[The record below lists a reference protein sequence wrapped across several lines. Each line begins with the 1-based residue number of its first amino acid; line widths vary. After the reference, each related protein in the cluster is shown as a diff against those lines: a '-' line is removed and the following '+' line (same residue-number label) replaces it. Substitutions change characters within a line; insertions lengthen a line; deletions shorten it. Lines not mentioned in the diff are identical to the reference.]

1 MKCRLAPDPSLTPTL
16 SRRARERTRCANFI
30 VNVQPK
36 ATPTVDHI
44 VFLVFR
50 RMRTPLLAL
59 ILAYSVAITGFVLI
73 PGQDDAGEPWRMSFF
88 HAFYF
93 VGFMSTTIGF
103 GEIPYAFTDAQRLWA
118 SLCIFL
124 TVSVWLYSAGTLIA
138 LLQDKTFQR
147 AMAERRF
154 AGRVRRLGERFYLIC
169 GYGETGSALVR
180 ALTERGQRAVA
191 IDINPERIALLKLEN
206 LREFV
211 PALVA
216 DARRP
221 ANLLDAGL
229 GHELCAGVA
238 ALTNVN
244 AANLKIAITAKL
256 LHPELKVICRADSL
270 AIEANMASFG
280 TDRVYDPF
288 ATFALYLA
296 TAIRS
301 PELTRLFEWL
311 TAESRHSPPA
321 SRPPPPG
328 GRWILCGYGRF
339 GRALHRELADQ
350 DLEFAVIE
358 ANPQRTGK
366 PHGAEL
372 VVGPGTEAHTL
383 EEAGVTEAVGL
394 VAGTNDDAN
403 NLSIIMTARELNQG
417 LFVVARENHSDNHG
431 LFCAVE
437 ADIIMHPSTV
447 VAGSIQ
453 LLLATPLL
461 GVFRQRAR
469 DQGEAWAEH
478 LLTRIYELAEKRTL
492 AVWEVQIDADQ
503 AHAVCAALDEEVPIS
518 LASLLAHPHDRATSL
533 PIIPLLH
540 LRGEQHRML
549 PEPDLLLQCGD
560 QLLLCGREHAQGWM
574 GWTLQNPHVLSYVLT
589 GASPPEGPVWRYLRP
604 WLDRLASRLSN

>member
-1 MKCRLAPDPSLTPTL
+1 
-16 SRRARERTRCANFI
+16 
-30 VNVQPK
+30 
-36 ATPTVDHI
+36 VDHI

-59 ILAYSVAITGFVLI
+59 ILSYSVAIVGFVLI
-73 PGQDDAGEPWRMSFF
+73 PGQDASGEPWRMSYF

-93 VGFMSTTIGF
+93 VAFMSTTIGF

-154 AGRVRRLGERFYLIC
+154 ANRVRRLGERFYLIC
-169 GYGETGSALVR
+169 GYGETGGALLR
-180 ALTERGQRAVA
+180 TLTERGQRVVA
-191 IDINPERIALLKLEN
+191 IDINPERVALLKLEN

-221 ANLLDAGL
+221 SNLLDAGL
-229 GHELCAGVA
+229 GHPLCAGVA

-244 AANLKIAITAKL
+244 ATNLKIAITAKL
-256 LHPELKVICRADSL
+256 LHPRLKVICRADSL
-270 AIEANMASFG
+270 AVEANMASFG
-280 TDRVYDPF
+280 TDHVYDPF

-301 PELTRLFEWL
+301 PQLTRLFEWL
-311 TAESRHSPPA
+311 TAESSRSPPA
-321 SRPPPPG
+321 SRPPPAG

-339 GRALHRELADQ
+339 GRALHQELAEQ
-350 DLEFAVIE
+350 GLELVVIE
-358 ANPQRTGK
+358 ANPERTGR
-366 PHGAEL
+366 PIEAEL

-383 EEAGVTEAVGL
+383 EEAGVGEAVGL
-394 VAGTNDDAN
+394 VAGTDDDAN
-403 NLSIIMTARELNQG
+403 NLSIIMTARELNRG
-417 LFVVARENHSDNHG
+417 LFVVARENQSDNHG
-431 LFCAVE
+431 LFRAVE

-447 VAGSIQ
+447 VAERIQ

-461 GVFRQRAR
+461 GVFRRRAR
-469 DQGEAWAEH
+469 RYDEAWAGE
-478 LLTRIYELAEKRTL
+478 LLERIHTLVEKRNL
-492 AVWEVQIDADQ
+492 AVWEVTIDADQ
-503 AHAVCAALDEEVPIS
+503 AHAVCSALEGGASIP
-518 LASLLAHPHDRATSL
+518 LARLLAHPHERETPL

-540 LRGEQHRML
+540 LRGGHHEML
-549 PEPDLLLQCGD
+549 PPPDYPLQRGD
-560 QLLLCGREHAQGWM
+560 QLLLCGLDCANAWM
-574 GWTLQNPHVLSYVLT
+574 SWTLQNPHVLSYVLT
-589 GASPPEGPVWRYLRP
+589 GASRLEGPAWRHIRP
-604 WLDRLASRLSN
+604 LLERLAWPPGD